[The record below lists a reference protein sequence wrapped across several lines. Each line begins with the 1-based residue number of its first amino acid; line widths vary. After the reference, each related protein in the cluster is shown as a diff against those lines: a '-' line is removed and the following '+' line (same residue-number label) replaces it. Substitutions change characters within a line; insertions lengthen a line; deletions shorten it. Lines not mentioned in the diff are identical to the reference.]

1 MTAERWFLRGVS
13 LAGSANQGTLEEAEC
28 YKNALRLRESYP
40 EAHDNLAVKLRKSVI
55 SMGLP
60 RTTGERFTTGLII
73 LMPTITTVF
82 FWSGPEA

>member
-1 MTAERWFLRGVS
+1 
-13 LAGSANQGTLEEAEC
+13 
-28 YKNALRLRESYP
+28 
-40 EAHDNLAVKLRKSVI
+40 
-55 SMGLP
+55 MGLP